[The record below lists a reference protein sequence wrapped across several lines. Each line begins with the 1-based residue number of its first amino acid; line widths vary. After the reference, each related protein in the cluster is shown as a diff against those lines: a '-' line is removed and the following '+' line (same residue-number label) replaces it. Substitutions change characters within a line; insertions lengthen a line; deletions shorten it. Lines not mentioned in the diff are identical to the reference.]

1 MHLLVDP
8 VGRLDLRWPLVS
20 QGVVSRP
27 VISRRG
33 LSLLAAALFAGWLA
47 SIGQAAL
54 AAEGEDEIPKPE
66 DISLKT
72 DDGLD
77 LKATFYPTSLGKKE
91 KKDAVPVII
100 LHAWKGDRG
109 DCQALAEYL
118 QEQGHAVI
126 IPDLRGHGQSTQIV
140 RADGTKVKLNTAAQL
155 KLVDFQTMVTNDM
168 ETIKSFL
175 LKLNNDG
182 ELNIEKLCVIG
193 AEMGA
198 VVAIDWAAQD
208 WAWPVLATGKQG
220 QDVKAVVAISPEWN
234 FKGLGITSAMADPA
248 IRSEISFL
256 IIAGKGNAKAFGDAK
271 KLYETLERF
280 HTDPEKKDLFFLK
293 PETKLQGTKLLNEKS
308 LNLNEKIGKFIEL
321 RLVNEKFP
329 WAERVNP
336 LNPGK
341 K

>member
-1 MHLLVDP
+1 MYFLLPDP
-8 VGRLDLRWPLVS
+8 AGRFDLVRPLV
-20 QGVVSRP
+20 P
-27 VISRRG
+27 RRG
-33 LSLLAAALFAGWLA
+33 LSLLAAALVAGWLA

-91 KKDAVPVII
+91 KKDAVPIII

-109 DCQALAEYL
+109 DCQALAEFL
-118 QEQGHAVI
+118 QEQGHAVV

-140 RADGTKVKLNTAAQL
+140 RQDGTKVKLNTAAQL
-155 KLVDFQTMVTNDM
+155 KPVDFQMMAGVGGDL

-175 LKLNNDG
+175 VKLNNNG

-193 AEMGA
+193 SEMGA
-198 VVAIDWAAQD
+198 VVAINWASLDWN
-208 WAWPVLATGKQG
+208 WPVLATGKQG

-234 FKGLGITSAMADPA
+234 FKGLGISSALAEQS

-256 IIAGKGNAKAFGDAK
+256 IIAGKGNSKAYGDAK
-271 KLYETLERF
+271 KLFQTLERF
-280 HTDPEKKDLFFLK
+280 HTDEDKKDLFLLA
-293 PETKLQGTKLLNEKS
+293 PETKLEGTKLLNEKS
-308 LNLNEKIGKFIEL
+308 LNLNEKIGRFIEL
-321 RLVNEKFP
+321 RLVKEKFP
-329 WAERVNP
+329 WAERVDP